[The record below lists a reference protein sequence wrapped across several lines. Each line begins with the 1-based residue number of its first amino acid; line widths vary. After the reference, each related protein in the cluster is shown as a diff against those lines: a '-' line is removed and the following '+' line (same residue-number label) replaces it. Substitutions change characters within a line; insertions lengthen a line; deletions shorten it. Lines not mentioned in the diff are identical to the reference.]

1 MNITHKKKLI
11 EKYGINNP
19 EVIAELEKRG
29 LLVSLKKDD
38 VNQLLGRTDIPCGG
52 LKIVYPNS
60 PEVFTIRMEQPFA
73 PDTTQKERKYLK
85 PAGQPNSLYIPYN
98 LGNIEK
104 LPEIWIVEGEMKA
117 LCGAVLGLP
126 TVAIPGI
133 WSWRGDDQS
142 EASQISKLMGSGAT
156 SDIDDSNAL
165 IKDLRFDYNGK
176 KIVLLFDSDIDQSHP
191 GYLSY
196 LRFAEELYARGAE
209 SVKIL
214 IAPEV
219 DGFEK
224 TGLDDLF
231 VAASNNG
238 ISTEAVIADLKA
250 KIADIPVFL
259 PRGKGAE
266 IRINQLLSKG
276 DDLSKSDKVMATAI
290 VAAKEGKTRGKEFAK
305 KFGNQKSMIYDDAM
319 YLLKKCQRYYTV
331 KIKRDNLNN
340 LPHIIKEACVLN
352 AVEGLSNDLFKDV
365 LFESVYETFSGSGEF
380 YRSENNETFYNY
392 KNQIISLDSKEFETL
407 FTNKSTYPIRSSD
420 KGRYIFDRMKAR
432 VLEEAQWVDLKM
444 ETFYDKKRNN
454 LYLFQG
460 NGQMLKITPHSKPEV
475 VGVGTDDIL
484 FKADES
490 MEPWKYVNYSEEDEQ
505 LFRKVLL
512 GYNFS
517 EKNRISRANIEI
529 LILAWIASNRFREL
543 NPTHLIPVFRG
554 EKGSGKTSLGNSI
567 IRILKGSAEAVRA
580 IDLKKK
586 DQVLNVLTHETIA
599 VFDNM
604 DTQTHDI
611 EDIIAISATGGIYQ
625 TRAYYSTNDTVK
637 YRLIA
642 WLIITS
648 RTPAFLRD
656 DIVDR
661 LLPLDFERFEEV
673 IPESQIIEMIAKK
686 RNEFQSII
694 VDICQNIILHIEK
707 EGVSTQI
714 ESLRMAD
721 FSSFLRTYL
730 QATDPENGNALCDT
744 IIQELQ
750 LAQQYWL
757 IDNDPIIE
765 CVRSLIEDNT
775 IETNRR
781 YKGTEINT
789 KIKLRAQENMI
800 RLELRD
806 TRALYDKMRERKQ
819 ALKNLCGITF
829 EESSPHGVVHMTFMK
844 E

>member
-176 KIVLLFDSDIDQSHP
+176 KIVLLFDSDIDQFHP
-191 GYLSY
+191 GFLSY
-196 LRFAEELYARGAE
+196 HRFAEELYARGAE

-214 IAPEV
+214 ITPEV
-219 DGFEK
+219 VGFEK

-238 ISTEAVIADLKA
+238 ISAEAVTADLRA
-250 KIADIPVFL
+250 KINDKPVFL

-266 IRINQLLSKG
+266 VMSNRLLKKG
-276 DDLSKSDKVMATAI
+276 DDLTRSDKVVLTAI
-290 VAAKEGKTRGKEFAK
+290 EITKEGKKRAKEWVK
-305 KFGNQKSMIYDDAM
+305 RFGNQKTSIYDDAM
-319 YLLKKCQRYYTV
+319 FLFKKTYRYYSQ
-331 KIKRDNLNN
+331 KLKREDLDNL
-340 LPHIIKEACVLN
+340 PEIIKEACVLN

-365 LFESVYETFSGSGEF
+365 LFEAVYETFSGSGEF

-392 KNQIISLDSKEFETL
+392 KNQIISLDSKDFETL